1 LLLAALGTAV
11 GVSSRSSASE
21 GDVGDLLPE
30 GGVAVA
36 TESNDIAV
44 LPRRGSH
51 GTCPS
56 DDSAQGCGATLEI
69 WMDIVGWSVMNLVV
83 STENFALSPNR
94 TERLIDTLS
103 GPVNM
108 ADHYGCRISGWL
120 VPPIT
125 SDEYVLS
132 VWGNFVWWQGKDE
145 SELWLST
152 DDDPSNKAIVAGL
165 SGSLFWNQDNKSEQ
179 YSNRISF
186 IAGRSY
192 YFEVRVWIKFL
203 IMLIY
208 ICMYP
213 PSFSTFIHY
222 LLWLPSLRL

>member
-1 LLLAALGTAV
+1 VIIATPILPWWKQRDVHVLLGTVLVLLAAFGTVV
-11 GVSSRSSASE
+11 GVSSRNVASNRV
-21 GDVGDLLPE
+21 GGDLLPE
-30 GGVAVA
+30 EGVAVA
-36 TESNDIAV
+36 TESNDITL

-69 WMDIVGWSVMNLVV
+69 WMDIVGWNVMNLVV

-108 ADHYGCRISGWL
+108 ADHYGYRISGWL

-132 VWGNFVWWQGKDE
+132 VW
-145 SELWLST
+145 
-152 DDDPSNKAIVAGL
+152 SN
-165 SGSLFWNQDNKSEQ
+165 
-179 YSNRISF
+179 
-186 IAGRSY
+186 
-192 YFEVRVWIKFL
+192 
-203 IMLIY
+203 
-208 ICMYP
+208 
-213 PSFSTFIHY
+213 
-222 LLWLPSLRL
+222 